1 MARYYKEW
9 RKSRFA
15 EWFHINKFPV
25 SYDEISLEQAENLT
39 YEVFAKTP
47 HMPKLNTANPE
58 VQDYLLEIAK
68 YWIEQFDIDAWR
80 LDVANEIDHHFWKK
94 FYQETHKLKPDFY
107 VVGEVWHS
115 AQSWL
120 DQAEFDGVMNYPF
133 TDAIIDGIILNKI
146 NITNMMDALIN
157 NLMKYRDQN
166 NQVMLNSL
174 DTHDTARILTLAK
187 GDKNKVRQALV
198 FMFMLTGSPC
208 IYYGTEIGMT
218 GGSDPDCRRYMI
230 WDKSQQ
236 DLRMFNFMK
245 DLIAIRK
252 KYSKVLNYSNIT
264 WSLVDKGNYSVE
276 LIRELPGCKVQSIF
290 NFGKNNIDVKVDGK
304 KILASNIEKNEIAPG
319 GFIIT
324 VTD

>member
-1 MARYYKEW
+1 
-9 RKSRFA
+9 
-15 EWFHINKFPV
+15 
-25 SYDEISLEQAENLT
+25 
-39 YEVFAKTP
+39 
-47 HMPKLNTANPE
+47 
-58 VQDYLLEIAK
+58 
-68 YWIEQFDIDAWR
+68 
-80 LDVANEIDHHFWKK
+80 
-94 FYQETHKLKPDFY
+94 
-107 VVGEVWHS
+107 
-115 AQSWL
+115 
-120 DQAEFDGVMNYPF
+120 
-133 TDAIIDGIILNKI
+133 
-146 NITNMMDALIN
+146 
-157 NLMKYRDQN
+157 
-166 NQVMLNSL
+166 MLNSL

-187 GDKNKVRQALV
+187 GDKNKVRQALA

-218 GGSDPDCRRYMI
+218 GGPDPDCRRCMI

-304 KILASNIEKNEIAPG
+304 KILASNIGKNEIAPG

-324 VTD
+324 VID

>member
-1 MARYYKEW
+1 
-9 RKSRFA
+9 
-15 EWFHINKFPV
+15 
-25 SYDEISLEQAENLT
+25 
-39 YEVFAKTP
+39 
-47 HMPKLNTANPE
+47 
-58 VQDYLLEIAK
+58 
-68 YWIEQFDIDAWR
+68 
-80 LDVANEIDHHFWKK
+80 
-94 FYQETHKLKPDFY
+94 
-107 VVGEVWHS
+107 
-115 AQSWL
+115 
-120 DQAEFDGVMNYPF
+120 
-133 TDAIIDGIILNKI
+133 
-146 NITNMMDALIN
+146 
-157 NLMKYRDQN
+157 
-166 NQVMLNSL
+166 
-174 DTHDTARILTLAK
+174 
-187 GDKNKVRQALV
+187 
-198 FMFMLTGSPC
+198 MFMLIGSPC

-218 GGSDPDCRRYMI
+218 GGPDPDCRRCMI